1 MGLKASEL
9 SGDMAAA
16 FTQVLKG
23 KVPEIKGYAEA
34 EAKKLAQTL
43 LMIEKLRLSGKIDKE
58 EAALHLDIQR
68 NATRSV
74 LLTIE
79 GLGALAV
86 EQAINAALDSVRT
99 AVNKALKFA
108 LL

>member
-1 MGLKASEL
+1 MSLKASAL
-9 SGDMAAA
+9 ASDMAAA

-23 KVPEIKGYAEA
+23 KAPEIKSYAEA

-43 LMIEKLRLSGKIDKE
+43 VMIEKLKLSGKIDKE
-58 EAALHLDIQR
+58 EAELHLEIQR
-68 NATRSV
+68 NAARSV

-79 GLGALAV
+79 GLGVLAV

-99 AVNKALKFA
+99 TVNRALKLA

>member
-9 SGDMAAA
+9 ARDMAAA
-16 FTQVLKG
+16 FTQTLKG
-23 KVPEIKGYAEA
+23 KVPEIRSFADA

-43 LMIEKLRLSGKIDKE
+43 LMIEKLRLTGKIDKE
-58 EAALHLDIQR
+58 EAELHLEIQR

-79 GLGALAV
+79 GLGALAA
-86 EQAINAALDSVRT
+86 EQAINAALDSVRK
-99 AVNKALKFA
+99 AVNKALKFT

>member
-1 MGLKASEL
+1 MGLKASAL
-9 SGDMAAA
+9 AGDMAAA

-23 KVPEIKGYAEA
+23 KAPGIKAYAES

-43 LMIEKLRLSGKIDKE
+43 LMIGKLRLSGKIDKE
-58 EAALHLDIQR
+58 EAELHLEIQR

-79 GLGALAV
+79 GLGLLAV
-86 EQAINAALDSVRT
+86 EQAINAALDSVKT
-99 AVNKALKFA
+99 TVNKALGFV